1 MKNKTTAVLLI
12 VLTVSLT
19 VTVLFTVDTSRLF
32 AAPAPTQTYQPTVP
46 LADEK
51 VVCIAFD
58 DGWKTH
64 VDTVP
69 ILERYNF
76 TASYSIVTSYID
88 YPAYMNWAEIA
99 YVAQKG
105 NDIVSHTNTHA
116 NLSAVDAATLHTE
129 LSDSREILRS
139 RGYGADILI
148 YPYGEAA
155 SNESVRDAVAQ
166 VYQVATGTQAGKCDV
181 YSIDRYNV
189 NTYVV
194 YHGTTMT
201 DFASY
206 LNGTGGNKVTVLYYH
221 KIGADASDN
230 SITKETFESQMKYLS
245 DNGYTVKTLSG
256 LFLKQTP

>member
-1 MKNKTTAVLLI
+1 M
-12 VLTVSLT
+12 LTVSLA
-19 VTVLFTVDTSRLF
+19 VTVLFSVDTSTLF
-32 AAPAPTQTYQPTVP
+32 AAPAPAQIYQPTVP
-46 LADEK
+46 SEDQK

-58 DGWKTH
+58 DGWKSH

-76 TASYSIVTSYID
+76 TASYSIVTSYIG
-88 YPAYMNWAEIA
+88 YPAYMNWADIA

-105 NDIVSHTNTHA
+105 NDIVSHTNTHC

-129 LSDSREILRS
+129 LADSREILRS
-139 RGYGADILI
+139 RGYSADILI

-155 SNESVRDAVAQ
+155 NNETVRDAVAQ
-166 VYQVATGTQAGKCDV
+166 IYQLATGTQSGKCDV

-194 YHGTTMT
+194 YNGATMQ

-221 KIGADASDN
+221 KIGDDASNN
-230 SITKETFESQMKYLS
+230 SITKEAFQAQMQYLS

-256 LFLKQTP
+256 LFLKQTQ